1 MFNFNHL
8 KTASSYANLSNKSGL
23 YKYCWHFLLSIK
35 QAIFLLIL
43 SIFSIVHAIFPFAFD
58 FLLLK
63 WRIEEL
69 RKLKE
74 NLPNDPELKKVD
86 FK

>member
-8 KTASSYANLSNKSGL
+8 TVASAYANLSDKSRL
-23 YKYCWHFLLSIK
+23 YKYCWHFMLSIK
-35 QAIFLLIL
+35 QAIFLLAL
-43 SIFSIVHAIFPFAFD
+43 SVFSVVHAVFPFAFD

-63 WRIEEL
+63 WRIDEL
-69 RKLKE
+69 KNLKE
-74 NLPNDPELKKVD
+74 SLPNDPELNKVE